1 MSPDA
6 FEAPVTPLARAFR
19 RARAEGRAALI
30 AFLAAGDPDLAT
42 TQRLAEAVAA
52 AGADILE
59 LGIPFSD
66 PLADGPVIQAAYTRA
81 LAAGTTVRAVLHAV
95 AAIVRTTGLPVVLM
109 TAFNPILAYGLRA
122 FCRDAAAAGAAGLLV
137 PDLLP
142 EDAADLIE
150 SARPHRIDTVFLAAP
165 GGSDERLRAA
175 DRAATGFLYL
185 LSRRG
190 VTGPAGGLGHS
201 LEAEVARARACCA
214 NRIAVGFGVTTAADT
229 ARVAAVADGVIV
241 GTALV
246 DAAAGAIATAAA
258 AGAGSSDSGE
268 AAAHAVQR
276 RVAELMAGLH
286 AAPRVITP
294 RTPDVV

>member
-1 MSPDA
+1 MAPDG
-6 FEAPVTPLARAFR
+6 FESPVTPLGRAFR
-19 RARAEGRAALI
+19 RARAEDRAAFI

-81 LAAGTTVRAVLHAV
+81 LAAGTTVRAVLRAV
-95 AAIVRTTGLPVVLM
+95 EAIVRTTGLPVVLM
-109 TAFNPILAYGLRA
+109 TAFNPILAYGIRA
-122 FCRDAAAAGAAGLLV
+122 FCRDAATAGAAGLLV

-150 SARPHRIDTVFLAAP
+150 SARLHRLDTVFLAAP
-165 GGSDERLRAA
+165 GGSDLRLRAA
-175 DRAATGFLYL
+175 DTAATGFLYL

-190 VTGPAGGLGHS
+190 VTGPAGGLGDT
-201 LEAEVARARACCA
+201 LEAEVARARVCCS
-214 NRIAVGFGVTTAADT
+214 NRIAVGFGVTTAADA
-229 ARVAAVADGVIV
+229 ARVGAIADGVIV

-258 AGAGSSDSGE
+258 AGASSSDRGE

-276 RVAELMAGLH
+276 RAAELMAGLRT
-286 AAPRVITP
+286 APPVFTP
-294 RTPDVV
+294 QTPDVV